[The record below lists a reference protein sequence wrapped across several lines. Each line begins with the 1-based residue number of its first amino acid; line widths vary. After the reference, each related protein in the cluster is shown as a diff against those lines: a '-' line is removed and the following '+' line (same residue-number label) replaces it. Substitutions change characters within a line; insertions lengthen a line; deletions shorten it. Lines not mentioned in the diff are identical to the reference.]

1 MPINSLAV
9 PSPSLWVH
17 QCNKHDMRNLCQHY
31 FMIVSAPALTYILF
45 QLIICGNSQYF
56 FPTHC
61 KLPLCT
67 LSGKLQTFPMV
78 VLSKTIG
85 FLLNR
90 TQQYTPVLLFRKIP
104 TELLPENELLSSHYV
119 AYTRVTVMCYP
130 TRRTWFSLGAWWKL
144 LEPLGRTTS
153 VTIHCTDE
161 GHCIVTET
169 FDTNLNLLVIQLVR
183 EWKKSHMDIPNH
195 TGLYKC

>member
-1 MPINSLAV
+1 MQPHPCCLLLHHSGHAHKQLAV
-9 PSPSLWVH
+9 PTPPYGYISAINMILEFM
-17 QCNKHDMRNLCQHY
+17 QAIFHDC
-31 FMIVSAPALTYILF
+31 FCSLTYILF
-45 QLIICGNSQYF
+45 QLIIRGNSQYF

-104 TELLPENELLSSHYV
+104 TELLPENELLSSHYA
-119 AYTRVTVMCYP
+119 AYTRVTDMCYP
-130 TRRTWFSLGAWWKL
+130 TWWTWLYLGALWKL
-144 LEPLGRTTS
+144 LEPLGRTTYRCMS
-153 VTIHCTDE
+153 RIM
-161 GHCIVTET
+161 
-169 FDTNLNLLVIQLVR
+169 L
-183 EWKKSHMDIPNH
+183 
-195 TGLYKC
+195 